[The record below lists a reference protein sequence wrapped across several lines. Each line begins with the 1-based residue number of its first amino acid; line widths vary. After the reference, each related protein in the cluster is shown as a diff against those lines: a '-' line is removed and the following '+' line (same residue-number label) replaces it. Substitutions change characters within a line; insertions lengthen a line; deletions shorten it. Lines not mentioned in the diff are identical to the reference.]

1 MEELCLVFQKK
12 ILKFINNDVITADCY
27 YFHAVMKTYSV
38 CEKIAKFIL
47 CKYDFDHKYTAIEDF
62 KNTYIE
68 DVIEKTNRM
77 CISSKIIELFKK
89 IMEGQ
94 VYSRYEKNRN
104 LEYHCLRQE
113 YLDVRRSY
121 YIKLGKVYEV
131 FVLLCKLYELFEIL
145 VNEERE
151 ILCER
156 IQRRTEGELKK

>member
-1 MEELCLVFQKK
+1 MRINSK
-12 ILKFINNDVITADCY
+12 IL
-27 YFHAVMKTYSV
+27 
-38 CEKIAKFIL
+38 
-47 CKYDFDHKYTAIEDF
+47 
-62 KNTYIE
+62 
-68 DVIEKTNRM
+68 
-77 CISSKIIELFKK
+77 ELFKK

-113 YLDVRRSY
+113 YLYVQISVE
-121 YIKLGKVYEV
+121 IKLGKVYEV
-131 FVLLCKLYELFEIL
+131 FVLLCELYELFEIL